1 MPKSLITACLRVA
14 CRNVP
19 RVLIFSASIGEGH
32 DLPARELAAALEQRG
47 AQASIADTLKTMGP
61 VVERIIT
68 TGARGP
74 LFDLSY
80 LLVVKV
86 AATRRAQERLG
97 MALGGR
103 GLRRLIAERA
113 PDVIVSTYP
122 GINPLLARM
131 DLGIPLVSAITDLT
145 ALEPWVHPD
154 FALHLITQAESVAE
168 VRRLGGRATRVAHVR
183 GLTRPEFEQPVD
195 RADARR
201 ELGLPAADRIVV
213 VSGGGWA
220 VGDLEGAALAAVEA
234 GARAVAL
241 CGRDEALRARLGAI
255 EGVEAWGFTDRMGD
269 LLAAADVLVHSTA
282 GLTVYE
288 AQVRGT
294 RVISYGWGAGHVRV
308 NNRAFA
314 ELDMAGVA
322 RTPAELRAA
331 LRRAL
336 ERPRTADR
344 SYERLPHAAD
354 EILKLARP
362 ATPAPATTTDGAGRS
377 PASGRRPARTA

>member
-47 AQASIADTLKTMGP
+47 AQAPIADTLKTMGP

-269 LLAAADVLVHSTA
+269 LLAAADVLIHSTA

>member
-1 MPKSLITACLRVA
+1 
-14 CRNVP
+14 
-19 RVLIFSASIGEGH
+19 VLIFSASIGEGH
-32 DLPARELAAALEQRG
+32 DLPARELAAALRERG

-61 VVERIIT
+61 IVERVIT
-68 TGARGP
+68 NGARGP
-74 LFDLSY
+74 LFELSY

-86 AATRRAQERLG
+86 SATRRVQERLG

-103 GLRRLIAERA
+103 GLRRLIAEQA

-131 DLGIPLVSAITDLT
+131 DLGIPLVSAITDLA

-195 RADARR
+195 RAVARR
-201 ELGLPAADRIVV
+201 ELGLPVAERIVV

-241 CGRDEALRARLGAI
+241 CGRDEPLRARLGAI

-308 NNRAFA
+308 NNREFTQ
-314 ELDMAGVA
+314 LDMADVA

-336 ERPRTADR
+336 ARPRTADR

-354 EILKLARP
+354 EVLRLVRP
-362 ATPAPATTTDGAGRS
+362 ATPAPAPTTDGAGRS
-377 PASGRRPARTA
+377 PASDRRPAPRA

>member
-255 EGVEAWGFTDRMGD
+255 EGVQAWGFTDRMGD